1 MCYHVLQVKGGVLK
15 KSLQGIK
22 IQFGLKVI
30 LKIKINKSYDT
41 ECSKSYFSFNSILQ
55 LKKINIFVNLRK
67 KNLHHDNRKKSGFP
81 SSVEK
86 TPRCCDNRYPLPNLI
101 HPQNFIASNRF
112 HPFFIFYRICNI
124 SAVNISKPL
133 RVFFSAFKLTNLT
146 F

>member
-1 MCYHVLQVKGGVLK
+1 MCYRVPQVKGGVLK
-15 KSLQGIK
+15 KSLQSIK
-22 IQFGLKVI
+22 IQFGQKVI
-30 LKIKINKSYDT
+30 IKIKINKFYDT

-67 KNLHHDNRKKSGFP
+67 KTSTMTTEKKWFSELCRK
-81 SSVEK
+81 K

-124 SAVNISKPL
+124 SAVNISKP
-133 RVFFSAFKLTNLT
+133 
-146 F
+146 